1 MMKRF
6 LIGMVLGLPVSLV
19 AASHHYAAP
28 RVQAYDMTKHEVVK
42 VVEAAQEPID
52 YSGCVDT
59 PEDIEAELE
68 ADSMELLACVVEAEA
83 GIEDELGKRLVVDTV
98 LNRVDSDEFPDSI
111 YDVIMQQNAFETITN
126 GRAYEVTPT
135 EETYWVVRE
144 ELKHRTNYDVL
155 YFCYT
160 GYSRYGTPLF
170 KEGRHYFNG

>member
-1 MMKRF
+1 MAKRF
-6 LIGMVLGLPVSLV
+6 IVGMLLGLPISLV
-19 AASHHYAAP
+19 VTSHHYTAP

-42 VVEAAQEPID
+42 VVEAAPEPID
-52 YSGCVDT
+52 YSWCVDT
-59 PEDIEAELE
+59 PKDIEAEMA
-68 ADSMELLACVVEAEA
+68 ADAMELLACVVEAEA

-135 EETYWVVRE
+135 EETYRVVRE